1 MNAVLAQ
8 QIQQVAAVRQHQFAT
23 RLRQPHGGAAGR
35 CHRCAL
41 MASTQPADAPE
52 QAQAYEALFQM
63 TMDGQSRHLVGDL
76 AGAEA
81 AFAAECAGIFAR
93 ARLVTGKGTARSLFP
108 GCYLIRQRFV
118 VTGATDAGGAEL
130 PRFGAMLVVVLGRDG
145 AENLTF
151 AAVS

>member
-1 MNAVLAQ
+1 MTPDDFLRSFVQGFGAGDAAALA
-8 QIQQVAAVRQHQFAT
+8 
-23 RLRQPHGGAAGR
+23 G
-35 CHRCAL
+35 L
-41 MASTQPADAPE
+41 MAGGGT
-52 QAQAYEALFQM
+52 AL
-63 TMDGQSRHLVGDL
+63 TLSGGW
-76 AGAEA
+76 AEGPAEA
-81 AFAAECAGIFAR
+81 EAIFAGEFAGLLGR

-118 VTGATDAGGAEL
+118 VTGATDAAGAEL